1 MNWKDFQWWDTRAY
15 NDDDDDG
22 DDDIDNDDNK
32 NDIKF
37 KIQW

>member
-15 NDDDDDG
+15 NDDDDD

>member
-15 NDDDDDG
+15 NDDDDD
-22 DDDIDNDDNK
+22 DDIDNDDNK